1 MDYEEKYNK
10 LVEAVRVLQET
21 NHSDEG
27 IQNWVNDNVP
37 ELAESEDEKIRK
49 SLLLYLHGL
58 GEFEYPDKKTYND
71 WLSWLE
77 KQKKEEN
84 KNCDEE
90 CKNAYNAGY
99 LDGLSSYQKGYLD
112 GLSSYQNELD
122 YAYKCADEVQYR
134 RGYEDGVASVL
145 KTTTARKFKVGD
157 KIRSKN
163 GCYHD
168 EVVEVREDGAYK
180 LRDLGELY
188 LPEKEWE
195 LDNWRPSGKQM
206 AAFEVMLNSEKK
218 HNWFCDDVRL
228 LMQSL
233 YDDLKL
239 VNYPQTKDLWACH

>member
-1 MDYEEKYNK
+1 MDYEKAYK
-10 LVEAVRVLQET
+10 EAFERASNLHKDAIDLEDKHTLKVSE
-21 NHSDEG
+21 
-27 IQNWVNDNVP
+27 IIFP
-37 ELAESEDEKIRK
+37 ELMEDEDEKIRK
-49 SLLLYLHGL
+49 KIVNAIHDYANRLEEKIPS
-58 GEFEYPDKKTYND
+58 E
-71 WLSWLE
+71 WLAWLE

-84 KNCDEE
+84 KNRDED
-90 CKNAYNAGY
+90 CKNAYN
-99 LDGLSSYQKGYLD
+99 SGYLD

-145 KTTTARKFKVGD
+145 IPATSRKFKAGD

-206 AAFEVMLNSEKK
+206 AAFEVMLNSDKN

-239 VNYPQTKDLWACH
+239 MK